1 MNDLKAIHVEGK
13 MTLVFDENV
22 TLHLEETKETTIE
35 TSDLSSGLFGQFLN
49 MLFHEGNMSL
59 EEQTKVMQMTVA
71 DFCAMYDTTSLAHQ
85 ENDNPIP
92 PGIPRMQ
99 FLQNIKQ
106 HKCPR
111 CNQKGSFELVDG
123 HLKCAVC
130 LHDFGD
136 VDDLKET
143 LSM

>member
-13 MTLVFDENV
+13 MTLIFDENV
-22 TLHLEETKETTIE
+22 TLHLEETKETTVE

-99 FLQNIKQ
+99 FLQNIAVSRIFEDAVIN
-106 HKCPR
+106 PLANGR
-111 CNQKGSFELVDG
+111 ISLSFLLLQV
-123 HLKCAVC
+123 
-130 LHDFGD
+130 
-136 VDDLKET
+136 T
-143 LSM
+143 